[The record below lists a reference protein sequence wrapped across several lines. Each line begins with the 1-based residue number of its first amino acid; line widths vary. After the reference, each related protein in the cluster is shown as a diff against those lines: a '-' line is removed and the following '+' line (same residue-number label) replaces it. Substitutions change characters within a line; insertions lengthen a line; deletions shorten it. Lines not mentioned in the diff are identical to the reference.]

1 MGHGPNQARVR
12 FVDEIT
18 AVVRATLRDATV
30 MDLPSSIAKEAVA
43 ITAFDESET
52 RQTQELI
59 DALIDALSAGG
70 WSVDARGRHETEPS
84 LYAAKL
90 DVGGGSFAVQ
100 SPAISFNGLV
110 DGAERF
116 G

>member
-1 MGHGPNQARVR
+1 MGHGPDRARAR
-12 FVDEIT
+12 FVDEVT
-18 AVVRATLRDATV
+18 AVVQSVLRHATV
-30 MDLPSSIAKEAVA
+30 MELPSPIAAEAVA

-59 DALIDALSAGG
+59 DALIDALNTDG
-70 WSVDARGRHETEPS
+70 WSVDARGRHEGEPS

-100 SPAISFNGLV
+100 PPAISFNGLV
-110 DGAERF
+110 DGA
-116 G
+116 